1 MKSSTMDVITK
12 AWLQDNAFV
21 DDIAFLLTKN
31 VFLHPYLIDHY
42 LEELIKLKNN
52 KDFCLTPQGKLDVY
66 HVEFKLRQAEKH
78 RRKLVKQNNSCQSG
92 SYVV

>member
-1 MKSSTMDVITK
+1 MAVITT

-21 DDIAFLLTKN
+21 DDIAFLLTKD
-31 VFLHPYLIDHY
+31 VFLHPYLLDFY
-42 LEELIKLKNN
+42 LEGLVKLQSN

-66 HVEFKLRQAEKH
+66 HIEFKLRQAEKQ
-78 RRKLVKQNNSCQSG
+78 RQKLVKENNRCQTG